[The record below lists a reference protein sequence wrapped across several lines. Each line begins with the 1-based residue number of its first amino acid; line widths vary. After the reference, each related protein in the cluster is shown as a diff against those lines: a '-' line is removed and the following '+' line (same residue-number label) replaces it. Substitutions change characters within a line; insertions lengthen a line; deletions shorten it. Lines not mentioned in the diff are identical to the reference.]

1 MQVLILAA
9 GNGTRLRPLTETRPK
24 PLVRVANTTPL
35 LYNLSQLP
43 PSIKEIVIVIKPSDN
58 LIRAKIGNKIGRR
71 KVRYVEQKYQR
82 GTADAIFQAKNL
94 LKEKFLVLMGD
105 DLYGKED
112 IQKILK
118 KETPVIGVKRV
129 ENPWRFGVVEV
140 KNEKVISLIEKPK
153 KPKSNLVNSGLYFFD
168 KRIFQYKAKRCTER
182 GECEITDSI
191 SMMIKKEG
199 VNYVLI
205 DEWLPISYSWNLL
218 DANEFLLKKLIKN
231 KKILGKVE
239 RGAIIKG
246 KVLIEKGTII
256 RSGSYIEG
264 PVYIGENCTIGPNC
278 FIRPATSI
286 SDNCHIGNAC
296 EIKNSIIGEN
306 SNVPHLSYVGDSI
319 IGDNCNLGAGTIIAN
334 LRHDN
339 QNVLSMIKGEL
350 IDTGRRKFGAVI
362 GDNVK
367 TGIGT
372 IIYPG
377 RKIWPNKFTHPG
389 EIVKKDII

>member
-9 GNGTRLRPLTETRPK
+9 GNGTRLRPITETRPK

-35 LYNLSQLP
+35 FYNLSQLP
-43 PSIKEIVIVIKPSDN
+43 SSIKEIIIVVKPSDK
-58 LIRAKIGNKIGRR
+58 LIPKEVG
-71 KVRYVEQKYQR
+71 KVFKGKKVKYVEQKYQI
-82 GTADAIFQAKNL
+82 GTADAIFQAKKI
-94 LKEKFLVLMGD
+94 LKDKFLVLMGD
-105 DLYGKED
+105 DLYSKKD
-112 IQKILK
+112 IQKILNEK
-118 KETPVIGVKRV
+118 TPAMGVKKV
-129 ENPWRFGVVEV
+129 KDPWRFGVVEV
-140 KNEKVISLIEKPK
+140 KGKKVVSLIEKPK
-153 KPKSNLVNSGLYFFD
+153 NPKSDLVNSGLYFFD
-168 KRIFQYKAKRCTER
+168 KRIFNYKAKRCQER

-199 VNYVLI
+199 VYFAMVE
-205 DEWLPISYSWNLL
+205 DWLPISYSWNLL
-218 DANEFLLKKLIKN
+218 DANEFLLEKLP

-239 RGAIIKG
+239 KGATIKG
-246 KVLIEKGTII
+246 KVYIEKGTIVKG
-256 RSGSYIEG
+256 GSYIEG
-264 PVYIGENCTIGPNC
+264 PVYIGKNCLIGPNC
-278 FIRPATSI
+278 YIRPATSI
-286 SDNCHIGNAC
+286 SDNCHIGNGC

-319 IGDNCNLGAGTIIAN
+319 IGDNCNLGAGTIVAN

-339 QNVLSMIKGEL
+339 ANVLSMVKGEL
-350 IDTGRRKFGAVI
+350 LDTGRRKFGTVI

-377 RKIWPNKFTHPG
+377 RKIWTGKFTHPG

>member
-43 PSIKEIVIVIKPSDN
+43 VSIKEIVIVIKPSDN
-58 LIRAKIGNKIGRR
+58 LIREKIGSKLGKR
-71 KVRYVEQKYQR
+71 KVIYVEQKYQR
-82 GTADAIFQAKNL
+82 GTADAIFQAKNV

-118 KETPVIGVKRV
+118 KGIPTIGVKK
-129 ENPWRFGVVEV
+129 EKEPWRFGVVET
-140 KNEKVISLIEKPK
+140 KNGKVVSLVEKPK
-153 KPKSNLVNSGLYFFD
+153 TPKSNLVNTGLYFFD
-168 KRIFQYKAKRCTER
+168 RTIFNYKAKRCTER

-199 VNYVLI
+199 VKYVLI
-205 DEWLPISYSWNLL
+205 ENWLPISYSWNLL
-218 DANEFLLKKLIKN
+218 DANEFLLGKLP
-231 KKILGKVE
+231 KKILGKIE
-239 RGAIIKG
+239 KGAVIKG
-246 KVLIEKGTII
+246 EVYIEKGTII
-256 RSGSYIEG
+256 KSGSYIEG
-264 PVYIGENCTIGPNC
+264 PVYIGKNCTIGPNC

-286 SDNCHIGNAC
+286 SDNCHIGNGC

-319 IGDNCNLGAGTIIAN
+319 IGDNCNLGAGTIVAN

-339 QNVLSMIKGEL
+339 ANVLSMVKGEL
-350 IDTGRRKFGAVI
+350 LDTGRRKFGTVI

-372 IIYPG
+372 VIYPG
-377 RKIWPNKFTHPG
+377 RKIWPQKTTHPG
-389 EIVKKDII
+389 EIVRKDII

>member
-43 PSIKEIVIVIKPSDN
+43 PSVKEIVIVVKAGDN
-58 LIRAKIGNKIGRR
+58 LIQKTLGRNFKNKKIK
-71 KVRYVEQKYQR
+71 YVEQKYQR
-82 GTADAIFQAKNL
+82 GTADAIFQAKKE
-94 LKEKFLVLMGD
+94 LKEKFLILMGD
-105 DLYGKED
+105 DLYDKKD

-118 KETPVIGVKRV
+118 KETPTIGVKKV
-129 ENPWRFGVVEV
+129 EDPWRFGVVEL
-140 KNEKVISLIEKPK
+140 KNGKVFSLIEKPK

-168 KRIFQYKAKRCTER
+168 KRIFNYKAKRCKER
-182 GECEITDSI
+182 GGCEITDSI

-218 DANEFLLKKLIKN
+218 DANEYLLN
-231 KKILGKVE
+231 KILKGRKILGKVE
-239 RGAIIKG
+239 KG
-246 KVLIEKGTII
+246 VVVKGRVLIEKGTIV

-264 PVYIGENCTIGPNC
+264 PVYIGKGCIIGPNC

-286 SDNCHIGNAC
+286 SDNCHIGNGC

-339 QNVLSMIKGEL
+339 QNVLSVVKGEL
-350 IDTGRRKFGAVI
+350 LDTGRRKFGTVI

-377 RKIWPNKFTHPG
+377 RKIWPGKITHPG
-389 EIVKKDII
+389 EIIKKDLI